1 MKAVSPV
8 PEFPAEGRSE
18 MMANPKLPIANELG
32 YYDIR
37 MESIGGMGANLAG
50 QILAETCI
58 LKMGFNGVNFASYG
72 SEKKGTPVK
81 SFVRLCDSD
90 QEVTDN
96 SPVEHPHLLAVF
108 AGQLIGNIPIT
119 QGFTKGGVIVVNTTM
134 SPEEVVNKLE
144 LPGCQV
150 YCVDALKIAMEE
162 KIPLNT
168 AMLGAISKASGFIDP
183 EAIKNLIKEKI
194 GKRYPHLVDGNM
206 RAFDR
211 GYSEVREQDFCDLD
225 KYPEVP
231 FHRVKPDLGYSN
243 EPIGGVI
250 TNPGNTILKNH
261 AASRVGYVPLWH
273 ADICTNC
280 GDCDLTCPDYCMVFE
295 KGESDKGKEMVFM
308 RGVDYNYCKG
318 CLRCVS
324 ICPVNA
330 LTAEIESSVDIKK
343 LRADLRSIL

>member
-1 MKAVSPV
+1 
-8 PEFPAEGRSE
+8 
-18 MMANPKLPIANELG
+18 MAGPKLPITNELG

-50 QILAETCI
+50 QILAEACI
-58 LKMGFNGVNFASYG
+58 LRMGFNGVNFASYG

-81 SFVRLCDSD
+81 SFVRLCATD

-96 SPVEHPHLLAVF
+96 SPVEQPHLLAVF
-108 AGQLIGNIPIT
+108 AEQLIGNVPIT
-119 QGFTKGGVIVVNTTM
+119 QGFSKGSTIAVNTTLT
-134 SPEEVVNKLE
+134 PEEVMDELQ
-144 LPGCQV
+144 LPGCKV
-150 YCVDALKIAMEE
+150 YCVDALKISMEE

-183 EAIKNLIKEKI
+183 EAVKGLIKDKI

-211 GYSEVREQDFCDLD
+211 GYSEGQEADFSDSD

-231 FHRVKPDLGYSN
+231 FHRVKPDLGFVN

-273 ADICTNC
+273 EDLCIHC
-280 GDCDLTCPDYCMVFE
+280 GDCDLTCPDHCMVFK
-295 KGESDKGKEMVFM
+295 KGADDKGKEAVFM
-308 RGVDYNYCKG
+308 LGVDYHYCKG
-318 CLRCVS
+318 CLRCVD
-324 ICPVNA
+324 ICPVDA
-330 LTAEIESSVDIKK
+330 LTAEVESTVDVEK
-343 LRADLRSIL
+343 LRADLRSVL